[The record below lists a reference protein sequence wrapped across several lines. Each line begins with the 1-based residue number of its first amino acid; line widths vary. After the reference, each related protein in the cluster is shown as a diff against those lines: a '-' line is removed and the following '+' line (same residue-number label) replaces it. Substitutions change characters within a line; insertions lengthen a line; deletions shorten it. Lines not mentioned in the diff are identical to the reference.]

1 MVREAED
8 LGHVGGPRHGDAD
21 RFRTRLPALLF
32 VVAAGLFG
40 CRAGGE
46 HGGGASWHDATREL
60 GLSNE
65 ATTFDLVTA
74 DYDADGDD
82 DLLVINHRS
91 SPWLLQNQ
99 GHGVWR
105 EVAEKA
111 GLVSLPDDLAVL
123 SRPDTVPLA
132 PGYSL
137 WHAPEPYGPWFL
149 AWRGDGAV
157 EGKIVSKIGLY
168 DVHLMGTGG
177 VHVEQGGDEV
187 RYSAPAGAKSFTL
200 SFKPEAVGGI
210 FDLHL
215 TADGASGEREVHVG
229 TDGRPMD
236 LTGRLLG
243 IPDNHRACWLDADGD
258 GDLDLYLSRGA
269 NRRHAVGW
277 KHNALFIQ
285 EDGRFVDRA
294 RELGVEDSEGS
305 GRGVAALDMDNDGW
319 MDLVVVNYLTPSAI
333 YRNLHGTGFRE
344 VGEEMGVAALGSKA
358 VREVAVADYDGDGYN
373 DLLVAG
379 RGAFL
384 LHNDG
389 GLRFTQVT
397 ELLGDKKGPEIAA
410 VRWADWDGDGDP
422 DLYIARQGRLPGFVW
437 HDGKQVRFSQTVK
450 KGAEASITV
459 SAPVVDLQLALYLE
473 GQRFDDAISGWTN
486 PIPGQPVTG
495 TPMTWHG
502 AHYVVTEID
511 QGVRISLD
519 NRGGEK
525 AVRFSGV
532 VVSQRQI
539 ARPLA
544 SGFALQSW
552 GRIPLRH
559 RLRQWSTCLPSRSD
573 VLLENLGD
581 GRFRDVTRRSK
592 VRGQSREVVFA
603 DFDGD
608 GDLDLFRLRN
618 SGVYDRTSGELL
630 LNDGSGRF
638 SVTMRAPMVRF
649 PAVADKIT
657 AIDADQDGWT
667 DIFAT
672 FGGATEPGLGR
683 GPYVLL
689 LNPGDQRRPTSASG
703 GNR

>member
-1 MVREAED
+1 MVREADD
-8 LGHVGGPRHGDAD
+8 LGHVGGPRHGDAG
-21 RFRTRLPALLF
+21 RLRRRLLAVLF
-32 VVAAGLFG
+32 IVAAGLFG

-99 GHGVWR
+99 GHGVWW
-105 EVAEKA
+105 EVAEQA
-111 GLVSLPDDLAVL
+111 GLVSMPDDLAVL
-123 SRPDTVPLA
+123 SRSDTDPSA

-137 WHAPEPYGPWFL
+137 WHAPEAYGPWFL
-149 AWRGDGAV
+149 GWRGDAAV

-168 DVHLMGTGG
+168 DVHLMGTGR

-305 GRGVAALDMDNDGW
+305 GRGVATLDMDNDGW

-358 VREVAVADYDGDGYN
+358 VREVAVADYDGDGYS
-373 DLLVAG
+373 DLLIAG

-389 GLRFTQVT
+389 GRHFTQVA
-397 ELLGDKKGPEIAA
+397 ELLGRKKGVEVAA
-410 VRWADWDGDGDP
+410 VHWADWDGDGDP
-422 DLYIARQGRLPGFVW
+422 DLYVARQGRLPGFVW
-437 HDGKQVRFSQTVK
+437 HAGGEVRFDQTVR
-450 KGAEASITV
+450 KGRQASITV
-459 SAPVVDLQLALYLE
+459 AAPRSGLQLALYLE
-473 GQRFDDAISGWTN
+473 GQRFDDAIAGWAN
-486 PIPGQPVTG
+486 PIPGEPVAGSPT
-495 TPMTWHG
+495 TWHG
-502 AHYVVTEID
+502 ACYAVTEDEKGI
-511 QGVRISLD
+511 RITLD
-519 NRGGEK
+519 NHAGEK

-532 VVSQRQI
+532 VTSEREI
-539 ARPLA
+539 ARPGT
-544 SGFALQSW
+544 SGFALRSW
-552 GRIPLRH
+552 GAVPWRH
-559 RLRQWSTCLPSRSD
+559 RLREWSTRLPSRSD

-581 GRFRDVTRRSK
+581 GRFRDVTLRSH
-592 VRGQSREVVFA
+592 VRGQSHDVAFA
-603 DFDGD
+603 DFDHD
-608 GDLDLFRLRN
+608 GDLDLFRLCNR
-618 SGVYDRTSGELL
+618 GVYGEGGGELL
-630 LNDGSGRF
+630 LNDGTGRF
-638 SVTMRAPMVRF
+638 SVNMRAPMVRF

-657 AIDADQDGWT
+657 AIDADQDGWP

-689 LNPGDQRRPTSASG
+689 LNPGDQRPTSVIG
-703 GNR
+703 GKH